1 MTLSNSL
8 IALWSRQPSG
18 YYLQWRNISSSNDTL
33 QASEISPNGQFIA
46 AAGSKSR
53 TYVWRMNPQSNNY
66 EYFQTLNNP
75 NESLSQNITCVSFSR
90 ASNRLITGS
99 SQGNINV
106 WNLNPVNESFGWS
119 ETLFPFSSA
128 VTDVT
133 AKNERL
139 IATGL
144 NDQRLNIWILNP
156 QNNTYGSNP
165 NQIILIGGVIL
176 SADYSDMESIITVG
190 LQSGDLNV
198 YFYSPDSNN
207 YFSFQNISQASSNGV
222 QTVAI
227 SGDSMMIATSGSD
240 QFTTLYELSGNFQ
253 QSSRVQRWGSSL
265 DFNNI
270 SQLAIG

>member
-1 MTLSNSL
+1 
-8 IALWSRQPSG
+8 
-18 YYLQWRNISSSNDTL
+18 
-33 QASEISPNGQFIA
+33 
-46 AAGSKSR
+46 
-53 TYVWRMNPQSNNY
+53 
-66 EYFQTLNNP
+66 
-75 NESLSQNITCVSFSR
+75 
-90 ASNRLITGS
+90 
-99 SQGNINV
+99 
-106 WNLNPVNESFGWS
+106 
-119 ETLFPFSSA
+119 
-128 VTDVT
+128 
-133 AKNERL
+133 
-139 IATGL
+139 L

-227 SGDSMMIATSGSD
+227 SGDSIMIATSGSD